1 MESLILHFI
10 TLDIRTKEKK
20 HENESGKMLF
30 RSGRLLVR
38 SGGGC
43 GTRADETVVG
53 RAGQGVDDIGLA
65 GR

>member
-1 MESLILHFI
+1 MESLILYFI
-10 TLDIRTKEKK
+10 TLNIRTKENK

-43 GTRADETVVG
+43 GTRADETVV
-53 RAGQGVDDIGLA
+53 
-65 GR
+65 